1 MNDMTNKILD
11 FAFPIAGGAG
21 GGLLSVI
28 TIESL
33 AQTAVSALIFSFIGA
48 VVGFGVKKALD
59 AIFKKKK

>member
-1 MNDMTNKILD
+1 MNNKILD
-11 FAFPIAGGAG
+11 YVFPVIGGTG
-21 GGLLSVI
+21 GSLLSVI
-28 TIESL
+28 TIEGL